1 MDGEAW
7 VIGSRDTERREERKR
22 VEGGAE
28 SASLSFVEI
37 GWQGGVRLAWLVHF
51 VPLSKPRDE
60 AVLAVMRTA
69 TCAAAGYGCERGRV
83 GIGTRRNAWLGIQS
97 SYTRERALR

>member
-1 MDGEAW
+1 MPLSKHGGAAGGCVDGEAW

-69 TCAAAGYGCERGRV
+69 TCAAAGYG
-83 GIGTRRNAWLGIQS
+83 
-97 SYTRERALR
+97 